1 MAKVFIE
8 ESSLSAIG
16 DAIRGKTGKT
26 DLLPVADMPGAIT
39 GIETGIDTGDATA
52 TAADIRKSKTAYA
65 KGAKIT
71 GTLSDAT
78 QATPSI
84 TVSTGG
90 LITAS
95 ATQTAGYVTAG
106 TKSATK
112 QLSAQAAKTITPS
125 SSEQTAVAA
134 GKYTTGVVKVAAIP
148 STYTQLN
155 FNVVSGTSQ
164 PSSPAA
170 NTIWVNT
177 STSITSWVFSA
188 TQPTSPTAGMVWFQT
203 STSATAAFNALKKNN
218 ITVYPT
224 GCKQYISGAWVD
236 KTAKTYQG
244 STWVDWW
251 AGELYDSGNEYTGIT
266 GGWQVSGM
274 SERGNGTHLA
284 TLTKNTTYLQI
295 THPAGEGGCVVEVAN
310 DIDLTNFST
319 LTFTLEGS
327 NAGYG
332 KSAIVV
338 YNRGTTQISSS
349 VEGYENAKAVKAWE
363 RKTSTVT
370 IPKGDYSVDVSSLS
384 GKFALGYYV
393 YSGGGQNTAK
403 IYKGKLS

>member
-84 TVSTGG
+84 TVSSGG

-112 QLSAQAAKTITPS
+112 QLTVQAAKTVTPS
-125 SSEQTAVAA
+125 ASVQTAVAS
-134 GKYTTGVVKVAAIP
+134 GRYTTGAVTVAAIP
-148 STYTQLN
+148 SSYVQLN
-155 FNVVSGTSQ
+155 FTVVGGTSQ

-188 TQPTSPTAGMVWFQT
+188 EQPTSPAAGMVWFNT
-203 STSATAAFNALKKNN
+203 GTSATAAFNALKTNN
-218 ITVYPT
+218 LTVYPT
-224 GCKQYISGAWVD
+224 GCKQYVNGAWTEKV
-236 KTAKTYQG
+236 AKTYQG
-244 STWVDWW
+244 GAWKSWNFILLSDGVFKS
-251 AGELYDSGNEYTGIT
+251 GYEFELISNSGSAVTQNGVLILKDTSNNYPCWYTKQKIGAAAFKAIKIKVT
-266 GGWQVSGM
+266 GGYARYPVTFGLVSARKEHTNENKNIFDVASVVITPSGYNI
-274 SERGNGTHLA
+274 SAGT
-284 TLTKNTTYLQI
+284 YS
-295 THPAGEGGCVVEVAN
+295 
-310 DIDLTNFST
+310 IDLSAVTSGEYYFGCTIS
-319 LTFTLEGS
+319 GS
-327 NAGYG
+327 SSITDNTYG
-332 KSAIVV
+332 KGGI
-338 YNRGTTQISSS
+338 S
-349 VEGYENAKAVKAWE
+349 VEDIEFN
-363 RKTSTVT
+363 
-370 IPKGDYSVDVSSLS
+370 
-384 GKFALGYYV
+384 
-393 YSGGGQNTAK
+393 
-403 IYKGKLS
+403 